1 MRNSGGQWTKKR
13 KGCLREKKQ
22 NKTKQEKSGG
32 EHTVTGGGALR
43 SRGEEEEEE
52 SGRDK
57 LMELKAARKRQTYTS
72 QRERQ
77 KRSQEERVERN

>member
-1 MRNSGGQWTKKR
+1 MDKKR

-32 EHTVTGGGALR
+32 EQTVTGGGALR
-43 SRGEEEEEE
+43 SRGEEEEE